1 MKFQLITSVSALL
14 LSTGQAALATDLPA
28 DIEECNSDITPQGP
42 YASCPGFNVSFGT
55 HTYYSYEEIVSS
67 FDDYQTEDGVP
78 VTTRR
83 VAVGDYVVWR
93 SDDKEGTSLCFP
105 KAEATYT
112 ETRYPDGTT
121 SSTVEGSSLFL
132 MNESNNVADGMTS
145 VTNPGTFYQVEGTRT
160 VIIAAD
166 GIHGAVTDLDGTFID
181 ICESLSSSEATP
193 PQNEKS
199 QPRTPP
205 PLFGALNAA
214 AIQSES
220 DELPKCSTIGIT
232 DQPGCR
238 QYCTDKNLGNVS
250 FNYDMTH
257 WTCGC
262 FKDGGETKNIC
273 TITASFTAAPTSA
286 VGPTPTPPSPTPPS
300 PTPPTPPTPA
310 SCDSMGITN
319 SDQCEKGCS
328 SGNADMF
335 MSTWIQQD
343 GDSFCKC
350 GWGKDQYVL
359 CENITSGAT
368 ALSGLM
374 MAALLASGAAMMM
387 LF

>member
-28 DIEECNSDITPQGP
+28 DIEECNPNITPRGP

-55 HTYYSYEEIVSS
+55 HTYYSNEEIVSS
-67 FDDYQTEDGVP
+67 FDENQIEDGVP

-83 VAVGDYVVWR
+83 IVVGDYVVWR
-93 SDDKEGTSLCFP
+93 SDDKEGTSVCFP

-121 SSTVEGSSLFL
+121 SSTVEGSSLLL
-132 MNESNNVADGMTS
+132 MTESDSVAEGIDSTS
-145 VTNPGTFYQVEGTRT
+145 VTKPGTFYQVEGTRT

-166 GIHGAVTDLDGTFID
+166 GIHGGVTDADGTFID
-181 ICESLSSSEATP
+181 VCDLLSSSEATP
-193 PQNEKS
+193 LQNEKS

-214 AIQSES
+214 AIQS
-220 DELPKCSTIGIT
+220 DLPSCSSLGISSTNTCTNYCIGKGYN
-232 DQPGCR
+232 QMMSQWNEGVC
-238 QYCTDKNLGNVS
+238 S
-250 FNYDMTH
+250 
-257 WTCGC
+257 C
-262 FKDGGETKNIC
+262 FPKDTMQATPVCKAGGSSPST
-273 TITASFTAAPTSA
+273 SAPTN
-286 VGPTPTPPSPTPPS
+286 PTPPSPTPPS
-300 PTPPTPPTPA
+300 PTPPTPG

-319 SDQCEKGCS
+319 SDQCYNGCS
-328 SGNADMF
+328 SRNADI
-335 MSTWIQQD
+335 SSWIQQD

-350 GWGKDQYVL
+350 GWEGKDQYVL
-359 CENITSGAT
+359 CEDTTSGAT
-368 ALSGLM
+368 ALSGL

-387 LF
+387 IV